1 MASGQSSRETWAR
14 ISELFGEL
22 LDLPSRERPA
32 FLAQIRRTDPR
43 IAEELASLLE
53 HEDGLDEFFPE
64 LPEPG
69 LALDDLL
76 GRAIGAYRLVGFLGH
91 GGMGAV
97 YLAERNDGAF
107 TKQVAVKLLATVLV
121 HARDRFQRER
131 DVLATL
137 EHPNIARLLDGG
149 ATPDGWLYLVMEYV
163 DGVPIDRYCTE
174 HNLSVDQRLALL
186 RQVCDGVAHA
196 HQNLIVHCDIKPEN
210 ILVTS
215 NGTVKLLDFGVAKL
229 LDASASA
236 TLFRPSTPAFS
247 SPEQLQGDPVTTSS
261 DVYSI
266 GVLAYVVLTGRGP
279 YLIKSGRVDEIVRAA
294 LTAEAV
300 KASLLPDLPAH
311 RARRLRGDLDNILAK
326 AVARDPSRRYQL
338 VQQLADD
345 IDAHRRG
352 FPVRARPDGV
362 GYRLRKFV
370 GRHRIATATAALAVV
385 VLLAS
390 VVIATRQA
398 RVAERRFE
406 DLRELARVAL
416 FDVNDSLATIPGTTA
431 TRKLVVEAALR
442 YLDLLSAERS
452 SDPALDAE
460 VTSAYIRIGK
470 VQGGAFLPNLG
481 DSAGAVSSFRKAL
494 HAADRTPRNM
504 QLDRLRIEARINI
517 GLLAVDPVSGA
528 PEFDAAILAAEHQL
542 AASPNDV
549 EILRLIATAY
559 HGRATI
565 GHLTGH
571 QPDNEAMSRR
581 EIEVLQQVRSISPG
595 SWQDAISLT
604 RALGQLALAL
614 GQKLDQPG
622 ALAEL
627 HRARA
632 VVEAAVQAEPR
643 NQQLVRTLAENRLRA
658 GPVLVALGRLP
669 DADQELNAA
678 IGLLDP
684 LVASDPQNMQYKADL
699 SYAWLRL
706 GEVKRA
712 EGDLA
717 SALAF
722 HRRAL
727 ALRRERAARGVAF
740 MFVPWE
746 LTRSLNAVAELA
758 LALGPD
764 GIDEAAALFA
774 ESRNVGEKA
783 LEVAP
788 SFNELRKQVANA
800 YEGLARVAITR
811 GGSDALAARALA
823 EKSAATWRE
832 IAAHATGDLRDA
844 ARAEAVL
851 RLLASL
857 SGS

>member
-1 MASGQSSRETWAR
+1 MTMGQPSRETWAR

-22 LDLPSRERPA
+22 LDLPSQERPA

-43 IAEELASLLE
+43 VAEELASLLE
-53 HEDGLDEFFPE
+53 HDGLDEFFPA
-64 LPEPG
+64 LPAQGP
-69 LALDDLL
+69 APDALL
-76 GRAIGAYRLVGFLGH
+76 GRAIGAYRLVGLLGQ

-121 HARDRFQRER
+121 QARDRFLRER
-131 DVLATL
+131 DVLAKL
-137 EHPNIARLLDGG
+137 DHPNIARLLDGG

-174 HNLSVDQRLALL
+174 HDLSVDERLALL

-215 NGTVKLLDFGVAKL
+215 NGTVKLLDFGIAKL

-266 GVLAYVVLTGRGP
+266 GVLAYVLLTGRGP
-279 YLIKSGRVDEIVRAA
+279 YLIKSGRIDEIVRAA

-300 KASLLPDLPAH
+300 KASLLPDLPH
-311 RARRLRGDLDNILAK
+311 QRVRRLRGDLDNILAK
-326 AVARDPSRRYQL
+326 AVARDPSRRYQS

-345 IDAHRRG
+345 IDAHRGG

-370 GRHRIATATAALAVV
+370 GRHRVATVTAALAVV

-390 VVIATRQA
+390 VVITTRQA
-398 RVAERRFE
+398 LVAERRFE
-406 DLRELARVAL
+406 DLRELARVVV

-431 TRKLVVEAALR
+431 TRKLIVETALR
-442 YLDLLSAERS
+442 YLDLLSAERA

-460 VTSAYIRIGK
+460 VASAYIRIGK

-494 HAADRTPRNM
+494 LAADRMPRNV
-504 QLDRLRIEARINI
+504 QLDQLCIEARINI
-517 GLLAVDPVSGA
+517 GLLAVDPAAGA
-528 PEFDAAILAAEHQL
+528 PEFDAAILAAERQFATHK
-542 AASPNDV
+542 NDV

-565 GHLTGH
+565 GHLTSH

-581 EIEVLQQVRSISPG
+581 EIEVLQRVQLISPG

-604 RALGQLALAL
+604 RAFGQLALSL
-614 GQKLDQPG
+614 GQKLDHPG
-622 ALAEL
+622 ALAVL
-627 HRARA
+627 YRARD
-632 VVEAAVQAEPR
+632 VVAASLEANPR

-658 GPVLVALGRLP
+658 APVLLALGRVR
-669 DADQELNAA
+669 DAEQELSAA
-678 IGLLDP
+678 IGLLEP

-699 SYAWLRL
+699 SYAWLHL
-706 GEVKRA
+706 GDVKRA

-717 SALAF
+717 KALSF

-727 ALRRERAARGVAF
+727 ALRRERAALGVAF

-746 LTRSLNAVAELA
+746 LTRSLNTVAELA
-758 LALGPD
+758 LTVGPD
-764 GIDEAAALFA
+764 GTDEAATLFA
-774 ESRNVGEKA
+774 EARNVAEKA
-783 LEVAP
+783 LDVAP

-811 GGSDALAARALA
+811 GGSHAAEARALV

-832 IAAHATGDLRDA
+832 VAARGTGDRKDA
-844 ARAEAVL
+844 ARAEAVD

-857 SGS
+857 SRS